1 MELSVQQTE
10 AEELACMMLHA
21 TLHIAA
27 GKTAQLHSS
36 SGIFALPEAE
46 CFEHFAEGE
55 YKGIFDIIPL
65 QPQRYREN
73 GKIISVSQAVVI
85 DYHLKTPEAVKEPP
99 GFFNRFLE
107 GFVEGWN
114 EPPPERR
121 QRRQHRNHF

>member
-1 MELSVQQTE
+1 MESEQSAV
-10 AEELACMMLHA
+10 MLHA
-21 TLHIAA
+21 TLHIMTKMPAILCSNGSA
-27 GKTAQLHSS
+27 V
-36 SGIFALPEAE
+36 FVLPDAE

-85 DYHLKTPEAVKEPP
+85 DYHLETPEAVKESP

-114 EPPPERR
+114 APPPERR
-121 QRRQHRNHF
+121 QRHNRKHH